1 MRVGRLL
8 SLYFYESKTL
18 HLRWIFPS
26 FLNSDEGF
34 TMAGHWDLSKRVL
47 ENRVELFILYCNSP
61 SSALKTSDLG
71 NQSHPH
77 GCFATK

>member
-1 MRVGRLL
+1 
-8 SLYFYESKTL
+8 
-18 HLRWIFPS
+18 
-26 FLNSDEGF
+26 
-34 TMAGHWDLSKRVL
+34 MAGHWDLSKRVL